1 MLETE
6 IKKLTTAIEALT
18 AALQNAP
25 APVASEVVQ
34 EAPEASPEPK
44 EEPKED
50 KGIDY
55 DSLREACKTMCL
67 NIMREDR
74 SKKQQVTDILSGYGA
89 KTISAAN
96 NKDLIGISNEL
107 EELL

>member
-25 APVASEVVQ
+25 APSIAEVVPV
-34 EAPEASPEPK
+34 APEPK